1 MASTSPKLDVNAVTT
16 LEAIRDARK
25 HVNDVY
31 VDPKIRDY
39 IVDLVLATRAPED
52 FNLQLSQYIQF
63 GASPRATISL
73 TLAAKAWALMQGRAY
88 VIPQDI
94 KEIGMDVLRH
104 RVIPSY
110 EAEAEEIT
118 SEALITSIFEAVPVP

>member
-1 MASTSPKLDVNAVTT
+1 MASTDPNLSVDAVTT
-16 LEAIRDARK
+16 LDDIREARK
-25 HVNDVY
+25 YVNDVF

-39 IVDLVLATRAPED
+39 IVDLILATRNPED
-52 FNLQLSQYIQF
+52 FNLKLGQYIQF

-73 TLAAKAWALMQGRAY
+73 TLAAKAWALMQGRSY

-118 SEALITSIFEAVPVP
+118 SEDLVASIFDAVPVP

>member
-1 MASTSPKLDVNAVTT
+1 MASTDPNLSVDAVTT
-16 LEAIRDARK
+16 LDDIREARK
-25 HVNDVY
+25 HVNDVF

-39 IVDLVLATRAPED
+39 IVDLILATRNPAD
-52 FNLQLSQYIQF
+52 FNLKLGQYIQF

-73 TLAAKAWALMQGRAY
+73 TLAAKAWALMQGRSY

-118 SEALITSIFEAVPVP
+118 SEDLVASIFDAVPVP

>member
-1 MASTSPKLDVNAVTT
+1 MLCVIYLSLD
-16 LEAIRDARK
+16 AIREARK

-39 IVDLVLATRAPED
+39 IVNLILATRSPED
-52 FNLQLSQYIQF
+52 YQLKLGHYIQF

-73 TLAAKAWALMQGRAY
+73 TLASKAWALMQGRSY

-110 EAEAEEIT
+110 EAEAEEIS
-118 SEALITSIFEAVPVP
+118 SEELVSSIFEAIPVP

>member
-1 MASTSPKLDVNAVTT
+1 
-16 LEAIRDARK
+16 
-25 HVNDVY
+25 
-31 VDPKIRDY
+31 
-39 IVDLVLATRAPED
+39 
-52 FNLQLSQYIQF
+52 
-63 GASPRATISL
+63 
-73 TLAAKAWALMQGRAY
+73 MQGRAY

-118 SEALITSIFEAVPVP
+118 SEDLVQSIFETVPVP

>member
-1 MASTSPKLDVNAVTT
+1 MSSTAPNLNVEAVTT
-16 LEAIRDARK
+16 LDAISEARK
-25 HVNDVY
+25 LVNDVF

-39 IVDLVLATRAPED
+39 IVDLILATRNPEQYR
-52 FNLQLSQYIQF
+52 LKLGQYIQF

-88 VIPQDI
+88 VVPQDI

-110 EAEAEEIT
+110 EAEAEEIS
-118 SEALITSIFEAVPVP
+118 SEDLVTSIFDAVPVP